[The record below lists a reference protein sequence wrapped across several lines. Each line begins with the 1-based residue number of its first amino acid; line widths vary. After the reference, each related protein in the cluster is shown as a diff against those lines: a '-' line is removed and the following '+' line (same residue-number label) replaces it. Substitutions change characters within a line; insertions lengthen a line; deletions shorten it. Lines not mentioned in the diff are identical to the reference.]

1 MVAQKRAMDPKAIGQ
16 QPEDPAKVPK
26 TEFRVLGEEM
36 IEKQVKTSGKTGRVY
51 LPGNWVGRFV
61 KIIRMD

>member
-1 MVAQKRAMDPKAIGQ
+1 MGTQKSENELKAISGPLQ
-16 QPEDPAKVPK
+16 DSAASPK

-36 IEKQVKTSGKTGRVY
+36 IEKKVKTSGKTGRVY
-51 LPGNWVGRFV
+51 LPGNWVGRLV

>member
-1 MVAQKRAMDPKAIGQ
+1 MATQKRAMDPKAIVQ
-16 QPEDPAKVPK
+16 LPEDPEKVPK

-36 IEKQVKTSGKTGRVY
+36 IEKEVKTSGKTGRVY
-51 LPGNWVGRFV
+51 LPGHWVGRFV

>member
-1 MVAQKRAMDPKAIGQ
+1 MGTQKSENELKAISGQ
-16 QPEDPAKVPK
+16 PQDPATSPK

-36 IEKQVKTSGKTGRVY
+36 IEKKVKTSGKTGRVY
-51 LPGNWVGRFV
+51 LPGNWVGRLV